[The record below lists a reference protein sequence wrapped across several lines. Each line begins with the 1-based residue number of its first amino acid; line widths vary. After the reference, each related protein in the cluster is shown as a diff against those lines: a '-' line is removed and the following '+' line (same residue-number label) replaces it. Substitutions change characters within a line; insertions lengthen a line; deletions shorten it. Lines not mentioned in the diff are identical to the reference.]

1 MWCTAEWPTWAA
13 SRSNIPRPAG
23 ASSLFAAGASCV
35 RHHRARPQGGRI
47 FLYSHWNTINTHLA
61 RLPHCLPQVQ
71 VVYDTTALDPKVAEY
86 SKMRGA
92 LTDLVD
98 DLISRKRRGKKIKE
112 PMVGAFLEYL
122 LKLK

>member
-1 MWCTAEWPTWAA
+1 M
-13 SRSNIPRPAG
+13 
-23 ASSLFAAGASCV
+23 
-35 RHHRARPQGGRI
+35 
-47 FLYSHWNTINTHLA
+47 
-61 RLPHCLPQVQ
+61 Q

-98 DLISRKRRGKKIKE
+98 DLISKKRRGKKIKE